1 MNEDLDNFEP
11 VAKIV
16 VIGVGGAGNNAVN
29 RMIDE
34 NITNVSFY
42 VANTDKQ
49 ALSLSKAPNRLILG
63 EAITNGLGAG
73 GDPEVGKK
81 AAEASIDDIKK
92 IVEGSNMVFVAAGM
106 GGGTGTGAAPVVAKA
121 AKEAGALTIGIVTRP
136 FTFEGTRKLALSVEG
151 LNNLKA
157 NCDALIVVSND
168 KLLMN
173 AGNLPVGQAF
183 SESDKVLA
191 QSVQTVTDLIL
202 MPAIINLDFADVKA
216 TLKDSGIA
224 LIGFGTGEGER
235 RSEDAALSALN
246 CPLIEQSI
254 KGAKKAICHI
264 TCGPQVSLFEC
275 QDCVEHII
283 EQSGGKMDLKF
294 GVAINDQ
301 LTDQIMVSIIAGDF
315 DTEIDFSN
323 PPKEAFDPTSLL
335 RTAQTS
341 KQTSLLDNSD
351 AVANDDSTSKVEALQ
366 PQNETPSKVDS
377 QDEET
382 TLEDII
388 PNFLNGK

>member
-1 MNEDLDNFEP
+1 MNEDLENFEP

-29 RMIDE
+29 RMIDD
-34 NITNVSFY
+34 NISSVEFY

-63 EAITNGLGAG
+63 EEITNGLGAG
-73 GDPEVGKK
+73 GDPETGKK
-81 AAEASIDDIKK
+81 AAEASIEDIKQ
-92 IVEGSNMVFVAAGM
+92 IVAGANMVFVAAGM
-106 GGGTGTGAAPVVAKA
+106 GGGTGTGAAPVIAKA

-136 FTFEGTRKLALSVEG
+136 FTFEGTKKLALSVEG

-191 QSVQTVTDLIL
+191 QSVKTVTDLIL

-216 TLKDSGIA
+216 TLKESGIA

-246 CPLIEQSI
+246 SPLIEQSI
-254 KGAKKAICHI
+254 KGARKAICHI

-283 EQSGGKMDLKF
+283 DQSGGKMDLKF

-315 DTEIDFSN
+315 DSDIDFTT
-323 PPKEAFDPTSLL
+323 PPKETFTHNTLL
-335 RTAQTS
+335 RQGVATKDDTDITS
-341 KQTSLLDNSD
+341 SANLSQDSTMSNDNSSLVD
-351 AVANDDSTSKVEALQ
+351 NSTNSTKEDS
-366 PQNETPSKVDS
+366 
-377 QDEET
+377 EEE

>member
-16 VIGVGGAGNNAVN
+16 VVGVGGAGNNAVN

-34 NITNVSFY
+34 NISNVEFY

-63 EAITNGLGAG
+63 ENLTNGLGAG
-73 GDPEVGKK
+73 GDPAVGKS
-81 AAEASIDDIKK
+81 AAEASEADIRS
-92 IVEGSNMVFVAAGM
+92 IVKGANMVFIAAGM
-106 GGGTGTGAAPVVAKA
+106 GGGTGTGGAPVIAKI
-121 AKEAGALTIGIVTRP
+121 AKDEGALTVAIVTRP
-136 FTFEGTRKLALSVEG
+136 FTFEGNKKIAISVEG
-151 LNNLKA
+151 LNNLKT

-168 KLLMN
+168 KLLIN
-173 AGNLPVGQAF
+173 AGNLPAGQAF

-191 QSVQTVTDLIL
+191 QSVKTVTDLIL
-202 MPAIINLDFADVKA
+202 MPAIINLDFADVKS

-254 KGAKKAICHI
+254 KGARKAICHI

-275 QDCVEHII
+275 QDCVEKII
-283 EQSGGKMDLKF
+283 EQSGGTIDLKF
-294 GVAINDQ
+294 GISINDQ
-301 LTDQIMVSIIAGDF
+301 LTDQIMVSIIAGCF
-315 DTEIDFSN
+315 DTDVDFAKVS
-323 PPKEAFDPTSLL
+323 KLDLGSLL
-335 RTAQTS
+335 RSHNKAATTPIEEETESDEDTS
-341 KQTSLLDNSD
+341 NKDEEVKDEKPS
-351 AVANDDSTSKVEALQ
+351 NDDK
-366 PQNETPSKVDS
+366 NESNDEDDVD
-377 QDEET
+377 E
-382 TLEDII
+382 EDII
-388 PNFLNGK
+388 PNFLSGK

>member
-1 MNEDLDNFEP
+1 
-11 VAKIV
+11 
-16 VIGVGGAGNNAVN
+16 
-29 RMIDE
+29 
-34 NITNVSFY
+34 
-42 VANTDKQ
+42 
-49 ALSLSKAPNRLILG
+49 
-63 EAITNGLGAG
+63 
-73 GDPEVGKK
+73 
-81 AAEASIDDIKK
+81 
-92 IVEGSNMVFVAAGM
+92 MVFIAAGM
-106 GGGTGTGAAPVVAKA
+106 GGGTGTGAAPVIAKC
-121 AKEAGALTIGIVTRP
+121 AKDAGALTIGIVTRP

-157 NCDALIVVSND
+157 NCDAMIVVSND

-173 AGNLPVGQAF
+173 SGNLPVGQAF

-202 MPAIINLDFADVKA
+202 MPAIINLDFADVKS

-254 KGAKKAICHI
+254 KGARKAICHI

-275 QDCVEHII
+275 QNCVEHII

-315 DTEIDFSN
+315 DSDIDFST
-323 PPKEAFDPTSLL
+323 PEKIDYSSLL
-335 RTAQTS
+335 RSQS
-341 KQTSLLDNSD
+341 KKEENEATNEENSLGLDGTLTQNESRTEET
-351 AVANDDSTSKVEALQ
+351 VNENDDK
-366 PQNETPSKVDS
+366 
-377 QDEET
+377 EENGEED

-388 PNFLNGK
+388 PNFLNGKY